1 MNKLTDFG
9 RLSAEP
15 SPRLL
20 PGEAHEDSRPSTAE
34 YMKRYLWR
42 IRYFLAIV
50 ILPTLLVALYFGL
63 IASDQY
69 ESEAHLVV
77 RSNGGGKDSGS
88 GLDAVL
94 KSFGTSDSSRE
105 ASTLGDYMRSHDV
118 VASLRRNTQLVERY
132 RRPEADFI
140 SRLQKADPTNEELLK
155 YFKSRS
161 NIDLDSE
168 TGIINVRVRA
178 FRPADSYAIINA
190 MLALGEERVNALN
203 LRSYESMQTLA
214 RRQLADAEKGLQA
227 SQAALAAFRRGQGDV
242 DPQGS
247 AEAQLKLVTDLRKEE
262 AMARAEMEAIA
273 AQIGSNN
280 PQYKALQSRAE
291 AINGQL
297 NSQEGFLVGNSRS
310 IAARLGNYQDLEL
323 RREFESKRY
332 AAAAAA
338 LESAR
343 EQATR
348 QQLFVVR
355 LVEPN
360 MPQKATYPKAVK
372 SIFTVFLSLAVAYGI
387 GWLLLAGVR
396 EHSA

>member
-1 MNKLTDFG
+1 MNKLTDFS
-9 RLSAEP
+9 RLPADP
-15 SPRLL
+15 DQRLL
-20 PGEAHEDSRPSTAE
+20 PGEVHETGRSSSDFI
-34 YMKRYLWR
+34 KRYLWR
-42 IRYFLAIV
+42 MRYFLAV
-50 ILPTLLVALYFGL
+50 VFLPTLLVALYFGL
-63 IASDQY
+63 FAADQY

-77 RSNGGGKDSGS
+77 RSNSGGKEASS

-132 RRPEADFI
+132 RRPEADFV
-140 SRLQKADPTNEELLK
+140 SRLQKDDPTNEDLLK

-214 RRQLADAEKGLQA
+214 RRQLADAEKGLQSA
-227 SQAALAAFRRGQGDV
+227 QAALATFRRGQGDV

-297 NSQEGFLVGNSRS
+297 SSQEGFLVGNSRS